1 MWRNKKQG
9 CIMIESTSQGAP
21 TEAAYY
27 ILPSMNKLTHDYTV
41 MQNIDKLTKRQTTSW
56 NKNTVWRN

>member
-1 MWRNKKQG
+1 
-9 CIMIESTSQGAP
+9 MIESTSQGAP